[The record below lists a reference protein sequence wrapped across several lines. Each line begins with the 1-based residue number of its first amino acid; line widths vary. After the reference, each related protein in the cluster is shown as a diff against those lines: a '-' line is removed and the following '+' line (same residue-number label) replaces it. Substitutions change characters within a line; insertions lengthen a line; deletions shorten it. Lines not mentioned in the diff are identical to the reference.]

1 MQFNR
6 RAAGIIIIIIVIIIS
21 IIVIIISRF
30 GLASRLWLLSAATLI
45 ASPIALATLTV
56 QPPAAMAALVCYYLF
71 AETWLDF

>member
-1 MQFNR
+1 MYILQFEIFR
-6 RAAGIIIIIIVIIIS
+6 L
-21 IIVIIISRF
+21 

-56 QPPAAMAALVCYYLF
+56 QPPGAMAALVCYYLF